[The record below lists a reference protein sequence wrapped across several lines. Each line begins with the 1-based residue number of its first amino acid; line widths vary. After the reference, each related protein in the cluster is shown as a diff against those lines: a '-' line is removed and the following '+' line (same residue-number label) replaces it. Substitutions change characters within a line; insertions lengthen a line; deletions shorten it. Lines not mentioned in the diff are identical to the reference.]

1 MMTED
6 DYKHFVCVVAS
17 DNPDLLM
24 DEYDKNKNVE
34 KQVVFKYKDADKI
47 RKSYISEYEKILL
60 NKEITKSERE
70 YIELALDDIK
80 DMSPEDFYYDLITTS
95 NYEVDEDTGDAVY
108 FSNKQ
113 GKLSYYQIGKLFS
126 IPFLLK
132 DGRETFQAKKKDID
146 WERIH
151 MAGGDVYKRAWEM
164 VMDGSKPTNDIEE
177 QIFENMKDKTTYF
190 QKFETKENY
199 VTSNTAFWGYAF
211 LSEKTGWIDADDCE
225 DQFVWMSKF
234 YDTFIK
240 NLDDE
245 TILTIYE
252 CKK

>member
-1 MMTED
+1 MTED
-6 DYKHFVCVVAS
+6 DYRHFVCIVAG
-17 DNPDLLM
+17 DNPELLM
-24 DEYDKNKNVE
+24 DEYDKGKNVE
-34 KQVVFKYKDADKI
+34 RQVIFRYKDADII
-47 RKSYISEYEKILL
+47 RHTYMDEYQKMLKDGDISDA
-60 NKEITKSERE
+60 ERE

-80 DMSPEDFYYDLITTS
+80 EMTPDDFYYDLITTS
-95 NYEVDEDTGDAVY
+95 NYEVDEETGDAVY

-126 IPFLLK
+126 VPFLLK

-211 LSEKTGWIDADDCE
+211 LSEKTGWIDADNCE
-225 DQFVWMSKF
+225 DQFVWMSNF